1 VKGDPHVAK
10 RRQNSP
16 APLMDGVEGVRIL
29 VTNDDGVE
37 APGIAA
43 LARAAFQSGNEVVVV
58 APLEDWSGASA
69 AVGAFYRRDGV
80 DYRTFAIAGLEGV
93 PTYGVDGPPALGV
106 ILACVGGFGKR
117 PDIVLSGINHGVNVG
132 RSALHSGTI
141 GSVLTAAQFGIR
153 GLATSIRYGP
163 DPVPWNTAADL
174 AYALI
179 PVLETAP
186 PATVLNLNVPDVESH
201 DLQGVRAARLG
212 RGGTIRSVSYEKPDD
227 PDTNYADSNDPHPNA
242 PDSNDAPTDDTTRA
256 SRGRVARHT
265 PADMPPGPF
274 GTMRLDL
281 AVPGSAGQEAPAE
294 HDGTDVDALL
304 IGHNFATLTALVGV
318 HEAGESREFV
328 SRALGVLQNVNK
340 SSDPPRSPP
349 PLP

>member
-1 VKGDPHVAK
+1 
-10 RRQNSP
+10 
-16 APLMDGVEGVRIL
+16 MDGVEGVRIL

-43 LARAAFQSGNEVVVV
+43 LARAAFRSGHEIVAV

-80 DYRTFAIAGLEGV
+80 DYRTFAIAGLEGI

-141 GSVLTAAQFGIR
+141 GAVLTAAQFGIR

-174 AYALI
+174 AHALI
-179 PVLETAP
+179 SVLETAP
-186 PATVLNLNVPDVESH
+186 PATVLNLNVPDVGSH

-212 RGGTIRSVSYEKPDD
+212 RGGTIRSVSYDKPDD
-227 PDTNYADSNDPHPNA
+227 PDSNDPDSNN
-242 PDSNDAPTDDTTRA
+242 PDSSDTTRA
-256 SRGRVARHT
+256 SRARVVRHA
-265 PADMPPGPF
+265 PGDMPPGPF

-281 AVPGSAGQEAPAE
+281 TVPGSAGQEAPAE

-340 SSDPPRSPP
+340 SSDPPRTAPSSP
-349 PLP
+349 

>member
-1 VKGDPHVAK
+1 VA
-10 RRQNSP
+10 QAGTS
-16 APLMDGVEGVRIL
+16 AGTSDGRCDGVRIL

-43 LARAAFQSGNEVVVV
+43 LARAACRSGHEVVVV

-80 DYRTFAIAGLEGV
+80 DYRTFAIAGLENV
-93 PTYGVDGPPALGV
+93 PTYGIDGPPALGV

-141 GSVLTAAQFGIR
+141 GAVLTAAQFGIR

-163 DPVPWNTAADL
+163 DPVPWQTAADL
-174 AYALI
+174 AYAMI

-186 PATVLNLNVPDVESH
+186 TATVLNLNVPDVQSH
-201 DLQGVRAARLG
+201 DLRGVRAARLG
-212 RGGTIRSVSYEKPDD
+212 RGGTIRSVTYDKTGNENANAATDSSRDSAVQH
-227 PDTNYADSNDPHPNA
+227 THADL
-242 PDSNDAPTDDTTRA
+242 
-256 SRGRVARHT
+256 
-265 PADMPPGPF
+265 PPGPY
-274 GTMRLDL
+274 GTLRLDL
-281 AVPGSAGQEAPAE
+281 AVPGSAGQEAPAA

-304 IGHNFATLTALVGV
+304 IGHNFATVTALLGV
-318 HEAGESREFV
+318 REATDSREVV
-328 SRALGVLQNVNK
+328 SRAVGALQNLDK
-340 SSDPPRSPP
+340 P
-349 PLP
+349 

>member
-1 VKGDPHVAK
+1 
-10 RRQNSP
+10 
-16 APLMDGVEGVRIL
+16 
-29 VTNDDGVE
+29 
-37 APGIAA
+37 
-43 LARAAFQSGNEVVVV
+43 VVV

-132 RSALHSGTI
+132 RSALHSGTV
-141 GSVLTAAQFGIR
+141 GAVLTAAQFGIR

-174 AYALI
+174 AHALI

-212 RGGTIRSVSYEKPDD
+212 RGGTIRSVSYDKSDNG
-227 PDTNYADSNDPHPNA
+227 DTDGV
-242 PDSNDAPTDDTTRA
+242 TDA
-256 SRGRVARHT
+256 SRERVVRHT

-281 AVPGSAGQEAPAE
+281 TVPGSAGQEAPAE

-340 SSDPPRSPP
+340 SSDPPRSAPSSS
-349 PLP
+349 